1 MRKKLYLVISCI
13 MTILFNIVATDSLIV
28 AAQSSSEMVL
38 LMGID
43 SGMATNIES
52 QITNEKEFEGKVE
65 MVAIGVIDSENEELT
80 LISLPSD
87 SIYNEEETIN
97 DLYQMKGTEGVIE
110 ELNEYYNLTIKEHL
124 LFNLEGVEEIVDA
137 MDGIEVS
144 PPISF
149 DSANYHFNE
158 GEPTILNGE
167 AAVVYRRPFEEQTDS
182 TYTQRQEQII
192 TGIMDKISTDGESLN
207 VTTLL
212 TKLSDYTVTSYNVFQ
227 LMNLG
232 NQISEYFQNVRV
244 YQLETMDVNTENRQ
258 IIHELMQGNYQG
270 DEWMF
275 SRFY

>member
-38 LMGID
+38 LMGIN

-52 QITNEKEFEGKVE
+52 QITNEKELEGKVE

-244 YQLETMDVNTENRQ
+244 YQLETRDVNTENRQ
-258 IIHELMQGNYQG
+258 IIHELMQGNY
-270 DEWMF
+270 
-275 SRFY
+275 